1 LREKLPQGVW
11 LVQRS
16 FAISANFGQFI
27 ADKTEKWAK
36 VVKSSGAKPEQTVH
50 CDTLLRCIIFSGRM
64 SGLGQSATPTFATGM
79 EEVASIA
86 DAEGYRTGFAVETTG
101 HACCTPES
109 RRQARPRVISAVG
122 QVRKSLRLSGTCNLE
137 YTCCWGGGG
146 QVSLISA
153 PRVACQNG
161 AVENVKAASL
171 G

>member
-1 LREKLPQGVW
+1 MINPKTAKALGVTVPQ
-11 LVQRS
+11 S
-16 FAISANFGQFI
+16 I
-27 ADKTEKWAK
+27 
-36 VVKSSGAKPEQTVH
+36 
-50 CDTLLRCIIFSGRM
+50 LLRADEVIESCISQRKKFRPPAAAT
-64 SGLGQSATPTFATGM
+64 GQSATPTFATGM